1 MKNYSVNKIDTDSP
15 NDENDTMNNT
25 CNDSIVNFVNEDE
38 DLNDPNLD
46 WNDSSECANSK
57 QGRKRSIG
65 SPAEETF
72 SH

>member
-1 MKNYSVNKIDTDSP
+1 MKNSSVNKIDTDAP

-46 WNDSSECANSK
+46 
-57 QGRKRSIG
+57 
-65 SPAEETF
+65 
-72 SH
+72 